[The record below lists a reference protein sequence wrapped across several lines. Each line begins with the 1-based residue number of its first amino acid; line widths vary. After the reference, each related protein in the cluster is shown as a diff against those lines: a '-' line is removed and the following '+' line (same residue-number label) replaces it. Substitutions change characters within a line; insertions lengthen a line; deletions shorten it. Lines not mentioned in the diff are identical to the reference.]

1 MLHEVRDEA
10 GARAS
15 SAGRLA
21 STANKPGN
29 AGPGVR
35 PEQVRNA
42 PHRVSGTGMSHKE
55 EANLFRHYGIGSGTA
70 GPLSGQPVSR
80 RGMAPYTP

>member
-1 MLHEVRDEA
+1 MSLIPLAKAECDESSLRIPYSVQQVRD
-10 GARAS
+10 
-15 SAGRLA
+15 
-21 STANKPGN
+21 
-29 AGPGVR
+29 
-35 PEQVRNA
+35 A
-42 PHRVSGTGMSHKE
+42 PHRASGTGMSHKE

>member
-1 MLHEVRDEA
+1 
-10 GARAS
+10 
-15 SAGRLA
+15 
-21 STANKPGN
+21 
-29 AGPGVR
+29 
-35 PEQVRNA
+35 
-42 PHRVSGTGMSHKE
+42 MSHKE